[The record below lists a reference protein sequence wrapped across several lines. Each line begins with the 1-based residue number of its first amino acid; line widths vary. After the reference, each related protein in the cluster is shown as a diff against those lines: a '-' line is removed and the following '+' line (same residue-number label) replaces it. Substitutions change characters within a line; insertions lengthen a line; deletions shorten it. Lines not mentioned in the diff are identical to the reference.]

1 MESTLRVLYTGH
13 WPALLWS
20 LFPTAHRVRL
30 VRQSAPLGLAELPPC
45 RIAFV
50 SDLHIGPTTPEPLLR
65 RVFAAI
71 RDARPDVLLLGG
83 DYVYLDATEAGL
95 RLLADL
101 VSTVACPVKL
111 GVLGN
116 HDLWTHDRRIV
127 AALESAG
134 AAALVNQ
141 AVALPPPWE
150 QVAVVGLDDP
160 WTGNCDA
167 EAAFATVPEHSA
179 RIVLCHAPDGLLQL
193 EHRRF
198 DLYLCGHTHGG
209 QIATPWGPLVMP
221 RGTLCRQFHAGPS
234 QMHGSTVLVSRGV
247 GGVELPVRLYAPPDV
262 ILVECGGSGP
272 ATTCGPVFCSPRGDP
287 PA

>member
-1 MESTLRVLYTGH
+1 MRFHSHGRGNDYSILRGVMESTLRLLYRGH
-13 WPALLWS
+13 WPAHLWS
-20 LFPTAHRVRL
+20 LFPAAHRVRQ
-30 VRQSAPLGLAELPPC
+30 VRASVSLAMSDGPPC

-71 RDARPDVLLLGG
+71 GDAEPDVVLLGG

-95 RLLADL
+95 RLLTDL

-116 HDLWTHDRRIV
+116 HDLWTHDDRIV

-134 AAALVNQ
+134 ATVLVNQ

-150 QVAVVGLDDP
+150 QVTVVGLDDP
-160 WTGNCDA
+160 WTGSCDA

-193 EHRRF
+193 ENRRF

-221 RGTLCRQFHAGPS
+221 RGTLCRQFHAGPR

-247 GGVELPVRLYAPPDV
+247 GGVELPLRLYAPPDV
-262 ILVECGGSGP
+262 IVVECGTS
-272 ATTCGPVFCSPRGDP
+272 
-287 PA
+287 